1 MSSSPP
7 SSSAAA
13 RPVLVLWG
21 TETYTAEGLA
31 QQAGKALKK
40 AGYDVKVQDIEQV
53 DAEALA
59 AAGTAL
65 IVTSTYGNG
74 DPPANAE
81 PLHGALMAADAPR
94 LDGLRFSVCGLGDTT
109 YPRFAQCGKDFDQ
122 RMAELGGLRFA
133 ARADCDVDYEPPF
146 AAWLQSV
153 LGGLAELP
161 WGEGLVE
168 VEGEGEADAAP
179 APAEVDAPDVVVEV
193 AAPSP
198 AAAPSPVFLGPPAR
212 AGAPL
217 GSRRNPGVAT
227 VLESRPETRPGAS
240 REVRHLRLDL
250 RESGVS
256 YAAGDSLAVWAPN
269 DPKVVDAVLAAGRL
283 DPDALVSVGEG
294 PLVPLSEALSFRLGL
309 GLVDPR
315 LADHIVSRGGRL
327 AQPYDNID
335 THVIDLVRAAGV
347 QLDAEVLVKCLRP
360 LAPRLYSIAS
370 SPLVRPG
377 EADLLA
383 SVVRY
388 EAFGHTRSG
397 VATGWMADRLPVG
410 GRLGVYLQAAPHFRL
425 PADDVPVIM
434 IGPGTGVAPFRA
446 FLQERAARGATGKN
460 WLVFGSRS
468 RDTDFLYQAELESAV
483 AEGRL
488 HRLDLAFSRDP
499 GVARGQNY
507 VQHKLLHNAAE
518 LWAWLEAG
526 ASIYVCGDAK
536 QMAPDVHQTLRDIAA
551 KQGGMSAEA
560 AAEHI
565 KGLSQ
570 AGRYLRDV
578 Y

>member
-1 MSSSPP
+1 MSSSPS

-153 LGGLAELP
+153 LGGLADLP
-161 WGEGLVE
+161 WGESV
-168 VEGEGEADAAP
+168 V
-179 APAEVDAPDVVVEV
+179 EVDAPEAIVEV
-193 AAPSP
+193 SGQDTVKDTGEASAPSAP
-198 AAAPSPVFLGPPAR
+198 ADPSPVFLGPPAR

-250 RESGVS
+250 RESGVR
-256 YAAGDSLAVWAPN
+256 YEAGDSLAVWAPN

-347 QLDAEVLVKCLRP
+347 QLEAEVLVKCLRP

-370 SPLVRPG
+370 SPLARPG

-388 EAFGHTRSG
+388 EAFGYPRSG

-468 RDTDFLYQAELESAV
+468 RDTDFLYQAELEGAV